1 MGLERFSARSAH
13 AVESSATI
21 SVSQADGGR
30 DGGPMPGDIDLTVL
44 NDRRKQAQREL
55 SAVRESISSESAA
68 GAVQEE
74 QLERQA
80 LLEQIVRG
88 YDEQLSNIGRLSASR
103 LGMTPD
109 VANLVRQRSQAFL
122 ITSLMLLSVT

>member
-1 MGLERFSARSAH
+1 
-13 AVESSATI
+13 
-21 SVSQADGGR
+21 
-30 DGGPMPGDIDLTVL
+30 MPGDIDLTVL

-74 QLERQA
+74 QLKRQA
-80 LLEQIVRG
+80 LLEQIARG